1 MAGHDLQE
9 LRQQILETC
18 RQCVALGYFIGTWG
32 NVSARWGDHLL
43 ITPTRMAYE
52 TMAPADLVLVDIA
65 SGQRMEGANLPSSE
79 MQLHRAIY
87 QARQDV
93 GAIVHSHSP
102 YASAVACLHK
112 DLPCLLED
120 MAQIIGDVRLAPYVP
135 GERHMELGLGAA
147 TYLKDS
153 NAVLLA
159 NHGPV
164 CCGRDL
170 HEAVVVNQVLEKSAM
185 VFLWMSAIGQGIHII
200 PLEHAASERS
210 RYLYRYGTAADGAGD
225 TQARP

>member
-1 MAGHDLQE
+1 MQE

-18 RQCVALGYFIGTWG
+18 RQCVTLGYFIGTWG

-43 ITPTRMAYE
+43 ITPTRMVYA
-52 TMAPADLVLVDIA
+52 TMAPTDLVLVDIA
-65 SGQRMEGANLPSSE
+65 SGQRAEGTNLPSSE

-87 QARQDV
+87 RARQDV

-102 YASAVACLHK
+102 YASVVACLHK

-120 MAQIIGDVRLAPYVP
+120 MAQIIGEVRWAPYVP
-135 GERHMELGLGAA
+135 GERHVELGLGAVA
-147 TYLKDS
+147 YLGDS

-170 HEAVVVNQVLEKSAM
+170 YEAVVVNQVLEKSAM
-185 VFLWMSAIGQGIHII
+185 AFLWVSAIGQGIHTI
-200 PLEHAASERS
+200 PPEHAASERS
-210 RYLYRYGTAADGAGD
+210 RYLHRYGTSADGAGN
-225 TQARP
+225 A

>member
-1 MAGHDLQE
+1 VAGHDLQE

-32 NVSARWGDHLL
+32 NVSARWGDYLL
-43 ITPTRMAYE
+43 ITPTRVAYE
-52 TMAPADLVLVDIA
+52 AMTPADLVLIDIA
-65 SGQRMEGANLPSSE
+65 DGQRVEGTRLPSSE

-87 QARQDV
+87 RARRDV

-112 DLPCLLED
+112 GIPCLLED
-120 MAQIIGDVRLAPYVP
+120 MAQLIGEVRCAPYVP
-135 GERHMELGLGAA
+135 GERHVELGVGAVA
-147 TYLKDS
+147 YLEDS

-170 HEAVVVNQVLEKSAM
+170 REAVMVNQVLEKSALA
-185 VFLWMSAIGQGIHII
+185 FLWMSAIGQGLQII
-200 PLEHAASERS
+200 PPEHVASERS

-225 TQARP
+225 VQAHP